1 MSNLDSKYI
10 INLDLMQDTKNNTMH
25 FNLSD
30 SETSDFWINITRYG
44 VDINE
49 ELLDKT
55 VTLYVIKPNKNVE
68 FGNISYDSTEK
79 MYYCNLSSEFKNIK
93 GNYTA
98 QVVIYDSS
106 TKERKVTRSKFKYYV
121 EDDILSDASGTV
133 KPEEQENI
141 LDDIISRLAALE
153 EGGGGSISTS
163 ASNITI
169 TDTANNFTSTNVEGA
184 LQEVGSQ
191 IKEIE
196 NDMQNIGKPTDEQI
210 KNAIEQVINDGSLN
224 INAPTFLQ
232 GEKYIAAGDSIVDYQ
247 GTTLDPKTYS
257 GTDLQSV
264 VHTDEVVTGYIQ
276 EIEKR
281 YGLICTNTGAAGAT
295 ILSEYAELYSINYS
309 DVALVTIAFG
319 VNDARTGVP
328 LGTVNSSDTITFAGC
343 LNNLLKKIYTDNPEC
358 RVIVLTPIQ
367 RLYVSDFGI
376 GTANSNGNYLID
388 FVDMCKKVANKRST
402 KCIDMYRDCGIN
414 QTNLYYYTREG
425 VHPLNTGYKRMS
437 SAIIPVLDDMM
448 SVEFNPFGT
457 MTNVGDTE
465 PDEPETDSGGNEEP
479 PVEDPNGTEVDIA
492 SLFTNSGVNLDG
504 WGTGSDRSEYT
515 HARYNPLPGKSYTII
530 TYATNPLED
539 SRLFS
544 YSLLNDDGSI
554 ASGNYMTNKYGF
566 AQDVSNT
573 ETIDEVD
580 YTKVIATFTMEAT
593 VDSNF
598 VINIPCITQCIS
610 HVKVSYI

>member
-30 SETSDFWINITRYG
+30 SETSDFWINITRYT

-55 VTLYVIKPNKNVE
+55 VTLYVVKPNKNVE

-169 TDTANNFTSTNVEGA
+169 TDTGNYFTNSNVEGA
-184 LQEVGSQ
+184 LQEAGLK

-196 NDMQNIGKPTDEQI
+196 NDMQNIGTPTDEQI
-210 KNAIEQVINDGSLN
+210 KNAINEAISNGTLN
-224 INAPTFLQ
+224 ISSTPTFLQ
-232 GEKYIAAGDSIVDYQ
+232 GLKYYALGDSIVDYQ
-247 GTTLDPKTYS
+247 GTTAEPYLYS
-257 GTDLQSV
+257 GTDLQGN

-276 EIEKR
+276 AIEDK
-281 YGLICTNTGAAGAT
+281 YGLVCTNYGVAGGT
-295 ILSEYAELYSINYS
+295 IVSQYSSLMSLDYS
-309 DVALVTIAFG
+309 DVALVTIAYG
-319 VNDARTGVP
+319 VNDARTSVP
-328 LGTVNSSDTITFAGC
+328 LGTVNSNDATTFAGA
-343 LNNLLKKIYTDNPEC
+343 LNNLLRKIYTDNPEC
-358 RVIVLTPIQ
+358 RIIVLTPIQ
-367 RLYVSDFGI
+367 RLNVSDFGI
-376 GTANSNGNYLID
+376 STSNSNGNYLID
-388 FVDMCKKVANKRST
+388 FVNMCKSVANKRST

-425 VHPLNTGYKRMS
+425 VHPLNTGYLRMTN
-437 SAIIPVLDDMM
+437 AIIPVLDGMLAI
-448 SVEFNPFGT
+448 EYNPFGS
-457 MTNVGDTE
+457 MTNAGDTE
-465 PDEPETDSGGNEEP
+465 PDEPDSGGTGDSGGTDDTP
-479 PVEDPNGTEVDIA
+479 TEDPNATEVSITADMFTVNGMYYDTWGSIFGANTYTGTEAIELISGKTYTLTTYILADGTYCGV
-492 SLFTNSGVNLDG
+492 TCNSSDFSTHV
-504 WGTGSDRSEYT
+504 GSALS
-515 HARYNPLPGKSYTII
+515 AKNI
-530 TYATNPLED
+530 TAT
-539 SRLFS
+539 
-544 YSLLNDDGSI
+544 
-554 ASGNYMTNKYGF
+554 
-566 AQDVSNT
+566 T
-573 ETIDEVD
+573 ETIDGTN
-580 YTKVIATFTMEAT
+580 YLKCTFTLVFDTTMYL
-593 VDSNF
+593 F
-598 VINIPCITQCIS
+598 IGKHKNIDAS
-610 HVKVSYI
+610 LVKLSYV